1 MYYLIAGQKPGKDI
15 ADRCIYGY
23 RAQTSAYDKKYRFA
37 GRQVGI
43 SEPGQPVTL
52 EQFLTDRGACQY
64 SFVRWKVLKSLR
76 KVTADLKGGR
86 NAYFIGQ
93 ARRHIRFVYDDRDF
107 IVLGSKNHGN
117 CNKTALGKN
126 YIRFMAF

>member
-1 MYYLIAGQKPGKDI
+1 MLSGSVNVFILYISCCSYPAFIQIAFAADMYYLIAGQKPGKDI

-52 EQFLTDRGACQY
+52 E
-64 SFVRWKVLKSLR
+64 
-76 KVTADLKGGR
+76 
-86 NAYFIGQ
+86 
-93 ARRHIRFVYDDRDF
+93 
-107 IVLGSKNHGN
+107 
-117 CNKTALGKN
+117 
-126 YIRFMAF
+126 

>member
-52 EQFLTDRGACQY
+52 E
-64 SFVRWKVLKSLR
+64 
-76 KVTADLKGGR
+76 
-86 NAYFIGQ
+86 
-93 ARRHIRFVYDDRDF
+93 
-107 IVLGSKNHGN
+107 
-117 CNKTALGKN
+117 
-126 YIRFMAF
+126 